1 MTRYLLLAAALAALA
16 SPARAAD
23 KPPGGH
29 TGTQQS
35 SRLYTAPDPSATG
48 GIHLRAPGDRAPVAA
63 FALQAFETKYVY
75 AGEVRGADITFT
87 GLPPAKYDLL
97 LLFEDGFCE
106 GLRLSRDESSLTE
119 PDRKSIETI
128 INRSVPFFDTKVI
141 HRCEGATGRAGAA
154 ACVLQELRTKPVT
167 LQDASVRTD
176 IQIRSL
182 KLVGLE
188 DVGATGWQLLV
199 TREIVRT
206 EVAGSERRGVLKHQ
220 YVPALGAIRVTD
232 QVKDLGEVKLESR

>member
-1 MTRYLLLAAALAALA
+1 MTRTLLLLALLAAA
-16 SPARAAD
+16 PARAAD
-23 KPPGGH
+23 APGGH

-35 SRLYTAPDPSATG
+35 SRLYTSPDPAAAG
-48 GIHLRAPGDRAPVAA
+48 GIRLRVAGSRAPAAA

-75 AGEVRGADITFT
+75 AGEVRGQEVAFA

-106 GLRLSRDESSLTE
+106 GLRLGRDQSSLTE
-119 PDRKSIETI
+119 KDHKSIEAAV
-128 INRSVPFFDTKVI
+128 NRSVPFFDTKVI
-141 HRCEGATGRAGAA
+141 HRCEGATGREGRA
-154 ACVLQELRTKPVT
+154 ACMLQEMRTKPVT
-167 LQDASVRTD
+167 LQDASVRSD

-206 EVAGSERRGVLKHQ
+206 EVAGNERRGVLPHH
-220 YVPALGAIRVTD
+220 YVPALGSIRVTD
-232 QVKDLGEVKLESR
+232 QVKDLGEVKLEN